1 MSRCIFYNNGDLM
14 MAIKKKAKTAV
25 KGTAH
30 LKMVDSAIASIND
43 VAAAATKAVIAT
55 GEEYKKLAKS
65 AKSINK
71 KRASLMKKAKTA
83 TNKMKKDASAANKK
97 AVAVIKKDIA
107 AIKKEAAKHQSV
119 KSAIAEELAA
129 LKSASKRAVAYAKVV
144 AGADKVLNK
153 PKKKIKKKKKVK
165 KS

>member
-1 MSRCIFYNNGDLM
+1 
-14 MAIKKKAKTAV
+14 MATKKKAKKTV
-25 KGTAH
+25 KGTTH
-30 LKMVDSAIASIND
+30 LNVVDSAIANIND
-43 VAAAATKAVIAT
+43 VATAATKAVIAT
-55 GEEYKKLAKS
+55 EKEYKKLTKT

-97 AVAVIKKDIA
+97 AMAVIKKDIA
-107 AIKKEAAKHQSV
+107 AIKTEVAKHKSV
-119 KSAIAEELAA
+119 KSAVAEELAT

-153 PKKKIKKKKKVK
+153 PKKKKRKKKAAK
-165 KS
+165 